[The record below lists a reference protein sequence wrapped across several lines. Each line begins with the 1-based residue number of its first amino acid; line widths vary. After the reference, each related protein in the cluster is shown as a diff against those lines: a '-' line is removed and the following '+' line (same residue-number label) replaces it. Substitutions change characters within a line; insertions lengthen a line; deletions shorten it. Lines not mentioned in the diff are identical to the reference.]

1 MSEQA
6 GDMSSHTRADCK
18 RGAGFATLRGKI
30 KCLDGAL
37 MIFDPPNE
45 HQRAKR
51 LIALTCKNYQESLS
65 PLPFL
70 YSKSKTKPAPSAL
83 IRGCARS
90 GFEASAG
97 NREATPLSII

>member
-1 MSEQA
+1 MKA
-6 GDMSSHTRADCK
+6 
-18 RGAGFATLRGKI
+18 
-30 KCLDGAL
+30 
-37 MIFDPPNE
+37 
-45 HQRAKR
+45 
-51 LIALTCKNYQESLS
+51 KNYQESLS